1 GVDSSMVVALAGKV
15 RGEPIPTFTIRID
28 DPYLDETNAAMLSA
42 RRHGTEP
49 IFVTCGADEILNNS
63 PRLIEAAEGPV
74 IDTSCTALLLLA
86 EEVHAR
92 GYKVA
97 LTGEGPDEWLAGYPW
112 YKVNRVL
119 GWLDS
124 VPRLRLGQWLRRAF
138 LELTGAPRFPW
149 EETKR
154 ILESAGG
161 SNAWLDI
168 YG

>member
-28 DPYLDETNAAMLSA
+28 DPYLDETKAAMLSA

-49 IFVTCGADEILNNS
+49 IVVTCGADEILNNY

-112 YKVNRVL
+112 YKIHKML
-119 GWLDS
+119 SYLD
-124 VPRLRLGQWLRRAF
+124 VIPGLRLSAFARRAYVK
-138 LELTGAPRFPW
+138 L
-149 EETKR
+149 
-154 ILESAGG
+154 SG
-161 SNAWLDI
+161 SPMFSPEAIQRSLQAVC
-168 YG
+168 G